1 MANELFNEVIV
12 LFLLSILV
20 NLACSRLKLPATVGF
35 LLTGV
40 LCGPSMLGLVSDEK
54 TIENVADLGVAMLM
68 FTIGME
74 LSGDALNRL
83 KRPVFLGGSLQI
95 GLVVLFCWGAGLF
108 IGKPEEGVLW
118 GMLMALSSSAIVL
131 QIFQSKGMASSPVGR
146 LGLAIL
152 VFQDIMVAPMMIMV
166 PLLAGTV
173 QLTWEEG
180 LLSAAKVAGLGLGMI
195 LFSRFLLDRL
205 MNAVV
210 RTRAREVL
218 LLTTLVICFGFAR
231 LTTVLGMSASL
242 GSFLAGLMLAR
253 SQYSMSVIADILPY
267 RHVFMSLFFI
277 SVGMLLNVGFVA
289 SNAGLILGLVAAFIL
304 LKTLISMPA
313 VLVQGYPLYTA
324 VSASLCLA
332 QAGEFAFVLAAAA
345 QELGFLH
352 ADHYQVFLAVSV
364 ISMMATPGI
373 IAVSGK
379 AGKAFSALARWL
391 GLPVAAPDAES
402 VAHTA
407 GGLSDHIIIVGF
419 GFSGKHLART
429 AKECRLPYTILE
441 MNPETVARYS
451 QREPISYGDAS
462 EPSILDALGIAKARV
477 IAIVISDLAA
487 VRAIVAK
494 ARQANPQVVI
504 IARTRFVTEIGP
516 LHSLGA
522 NYVIAEEFES
532 AIEVF
537 SQVLSTYLVPRQDI
551 EAMADHVRRQN
562 YRMVRRIAHTSE
574 GLASLV
580 DRLPEM
586 GVQALRLEEQSG
598 LAGKTL
604 AESRMRPLHAV
615 TLVAVYRNGQIHPSP
630 DGQFQLKAG
639 DVLYVFGSS
648 DRLYAFKT
656 ALAGGKA
663 ETGRGTP
670 LTV

>member
-131 QIFQSKGMASSPVGR
+131 QIFQSKGMATSPVGR

-231 LTTVLGMSASL
+231 LTTALGMSASL

-253 SQYSMSVIADILPY
+253 SEYSMSVIADILPY

-379 AGKAFSALARWL
+379 AGKAFSALARRL
-391 GLPVAAPDAES
+391 GLPVATPDAES
-402 VAHTA
+402 VAQTA

-663 ETGRGTP
+663 EPGRGAP